1 MQNLQVLAVEDER
14 IHQANIKSLARSLDF
29 QLTDIVSEV
38 PQALESFKDRKPDL
52 VLMDL
57 HLQAKQDGLELA
69 KHFKDIYSD
78 IPIIFTTSKQDED
91 GFDAVKEAGVGLCL
105 SKPLEEDVLRSSIE
119 NSIRQIRQQFKQNEL
134 ETSWP
139 ATKPHSFFV
148 RIGNRLKRIET
159 RKIEYIEVEEKYCA
173 IALEGR
179 HIHVKIALKDFLKKL
194 PEDNFIRVHR
204 NFVVN
209 VDFIQTIQM
218 NDNLVILESKEVP
231 VSRTY
236 KDELIACLNLL

>member
-1 MQNLQVLAVEDER
+1 MHNLQVLAVEDER

-38 PQALESFKDRKPDL
+38 PQAIESFKMSKPDL

-57 HLQAKQDGLELA
+57 HLNAQQDGLQLA
-69 KHFKDIYSD
+69 EEFRDIYSD
-78 IPIIFTTSKQDED
+78 IPIIFTTSKQDEA
-91 GFDAVKEAGVGLCL
+91 GFSAVKNAGAGLCL
-105 SKPLEEDVLRSSIE
+105 SKPLEEDVLRMSIE
-119 NSIRQIRQQFKQNEL
+119 NSVRNLREQFKKNEL

-139 ATKPHSFFV
+139 VTKPHSFFV

-159 RKIEYIEVEEKYCA
+159 RKIEHIEVEEKYCA
-173 IALEGR
+173 IAIDGR
-179 HIHVKIALKDFLKKL
+179 QIHVKIALKDFLKKL

-209 VDFIQTIQM
+209 SDFIQSIQL
-218 NDNLVILESKEVP
+218 NENIVALDSKEVP

-236 KDELIACLNLL
+236 KDDLIDRLNLL

>member
-38 PQALESFKDRKPDL
+38 PQAIESFKVRKPDL

-57 HLQAKQDGLELA
+57 HLNAQHDGLELA
-69 KHFKDIYSD
+69 KEFRNIYSD
-78 IPIIFTTSKQDED
+78 IPIIFTTSKQDEA
-91 GFDAVKEAGVGLCL
+91 GFSAVKDAGVGLCL
-105 SKPLEEDVLRSSIE
+105 SKPLEEDVLRMSIE
-119 NSIRQIRQQFKQNEL
+119 NSVRSLREQFKKNEL

-139 ATKPHSFFV
+139 VTKPHSFFV

-179 HIHVKIALKDFLKKL
+179 QIHVKIALKDFLKKL
-194 PEDNFIRVHR
+194 PVDNFIRVHR

-209 VDFIQTIQM
+209 ADFIQSIQL
-218 NDNLVILESKEVP
+218 NENIVVLDSKEVP

-236 KDELIACLNLL
+236 KEDLIDRLNLL